1 MARYLRPP
9 NTSLFIRNIS
19 DETRPEDMRREF
31 GRYGPIVDVYIP
43 VDFYT
48 RRPRGFAYIQ
58 FEDVRDAEDAL
69 HNLDR
74 KWVCGR
80 QIEIQFAQGDRKTP
94 NQMKGKE
101 RRSPRSFSRYDDY
114 ERDGRRRRSRSRSYE
129 RRRSRSPSYERRP
142 RRSESPRDSRSY
154 ARHRRSRSHEN
165 DRYRPP
171 QRDHHRPHH
180 GPPSRSRSN
189 TPSPSRSRSSRGK
202 KEAKAKSRTPSK
214 SLSPPLEDFHL
225 ASVSHGSQK
234 DSRLHSP
241 SRSRSRSLSR
251 SRSRS
256 RSWAG
261 RKSGG
266 H

>member
-1 MARYLRPP
+1 MCVKMQNL
-9 NTSLFIRNIS
+9 NSS
-19 DETRPEDMRREF
+19 SM
-31 GRYGPIVDVYIP
+31 
-43 VDFYT
+43 
-48 RRPRGFAYIQ
+48 

-94 NQMKGKE
+94 SQMRSKE

-114 ERDGRRRRSRSRSYE
+114 DRDSRHRRSRSRSYD

-154 ARHRRSRSHEN
+154 GRHRRSRSHEN
-165 DRYRPP
+165 DRYRHP
-171 QRDHHRPHH
+171 RDHGRVHR
-180 GPPSRSRSN
+180 GGQSRSRSGSHSPSPDSRFKSKGRKSRSQSRSPHPPAKDLPPS
-189 TPSPSRSRSSRGK
+189 TSAREEETHARSPSRSC
-202 KEAKAKSRTPSK
+202 
-214 SLSPPLEDFHL
+214 
-225 ASVSHGSQK
+225 
-234 DSRLHSP
+234 
-241 SRSRSRSLSR
+241 SRSLSRSR

>member
-19 DETRPEDMRREF
+19 DESRPEDLRREF

-43 VDFYT
+43 VDFYS

-94 NQMKGKE
+94 NQMRSKE

-114 ERDGRRRRSRSRSYE
+114 ERDGRYRRSRSRSYD
-129 RRRSRSPSYERRP
+129 RRRSRSQSYERRP
-142 RRSESPRDSRSY
+142 RRSDSPRE
-154 ARHRRSRSHEN
+154 RHRRSRSRDN
-165 DRYRPP
+165 DRSRHR
-171 QRDHHRPHH
+171 RDHGRGHR
-180 GPPSRSRSN
+180 GAPSRSRSGSRS
-189 TPSPSRSRSSRGK
+189 PSP
-202 KEAKAKSRTPSK
+202 
-214 SLSPPLEDFHL
+214 
-225 ASVSHGSQK
+225 
-234 DSRLHSP
+234 DSRLKMKSRKSHSE
-241 SRSRSRSLSR
+241 SRSPRPAASEDAPQSGGAREDEETRPRSASRSCSRSVSR

>member
-1 MARYLRPP
+1 M
-9 NTSLFIRNIS
+9 NC
-19 DETRPEDMRREF
+19 EM
-31 GRYGPIVDVYIP
+31 V
-43 VDFYT
+43 FYYELLKMQNLNS
-48 RRPRGFAYIQ
+48 GSM

-94 NQMKGKE
+94 SQMRSKE

-114 ERDGRRRRSRSRSYE
+114 ERDGRHRRSRSRSYD

-142 RRSESPRDSRSY
+142 RRSESPRDSRSHG
-154 ARHRRSRSHEN
+154 RHRRSRSHEN
-165 DRYRPP
+165 DRYRQP
-171 QRDHHRPHH
+171 RDHGRVHH
-180 GPPSRSRSN
+180 GGQSRSRSGSRS
-189 TPSPSRSRSSRGK
+189 PSPDSRFKPKGRKSRSPSRSPRPLVK
-202 KEAKAKSRTPSK
+202 DLPPSAGAREEE
-214 SLSPPLEDFHL
+214 PH
-225 ASVSHGSQK
+225 A
-234 DSRLHSP
+234 HSP
-241 SRSRSRSLSR
+241 SRSCSRSLSR

>member
-9 NTSLFIRNIS
+9 NTSLFVRNIADDS
-19 DETRPEDMRREF
+19 RPEDIRREF

-43 VDFYT
+43 LDFYT
-48 RRPRGFAYIQ
+48 RRGRGFAYIQ

-69 HNLDR
+69 HNLDH

-94 NQMKGKE
+94 NQMKTKE
-101 RRSPRSFSRYDDY
+101 RHSPRSSSRNDDD
-114 ERDGRRRRSRSRSYE
+114 RDGRRRRSRSRSYE
-129 RRRSRSPSYERRP
+129 RRRSRSPSYDRRP
-142 RRSESPRDSRSY
+142 RRSESPRESRSFS
-154 ARHRRSRSHEN
+154 RRRRSRSHEN
-165 DRYRPP
+165 DKSRGPP
-171 QRDHHRPHH
+171 RDHHRTHREH
-180 GPPSRSRSN
+180 SASRSPSASRPVPKGKKSQSRSH
-189 TPSPSRSRSSRGK
+189 TPGEDYHPTSSSQKPPVGRSPSRSY
-202 KEAKAKSRTPSK
+202 
-214 SLSPPLEDFHL
+214 
-225 ASVSHGSQK
+225 
-234 DSRLHSP
+234 
-241 SRSRSRSLSR
+241 SRSVSR